1 MIEARSDM
9 LHSFRRA
16 LFAAAFCFAASV
28 ANAQDVVAV
37 QASRIDVEIAKRLH
51 EKKIPA
57 SPVADDAEFLRRVT
71 LDLTGQIPSYERT
84 TAFLG
89 DRDPKRRAKLIDE
102 LLESPEFG
110 KHFALLWSQL
120 LLGTE
125 LAAPQREIFRTWL
138 AAEINKGQSWDKL
151 VQAMIAAEGE
161 AKTNPA
167 AVFVLAQTDDNK
179 LMPNLMAA
187 STTRY
192 FLGVQLQCA
201 ECHNH
206 PFTNWKQTEFW
217 GMAAFFAK
225 VKTATPKK
233 GQDNGPVGLTESF
246 AAIEPKKKGS
256 SAVKSASITIPAT
269 AGKGAG
275 KAVKAKFL
283 EADEPV
289 LDVESPF
296 RPALAHWVTSRENK
310 YFARATVNRLWFVLF
325 GRGIVNPVD
334 DMHADNA
341 PTHPDLLNALADDF
355 KTSGFDLKHFVRCV
369 CNSAAY
375 QRTSRPVKGN
385 EDDREGFSRMAVK
398 VMGPEVLYDSL
409 TRALGVKE
417 LNVTTGRIA
426 TTGKG
431 GVAKTGAGNNRDRF
445 VKFFKTQDAD
455 SLPTDFTHGIPQVL
469 NLMNDPQ
476 FNKGGPVVERMLA
489 APLPRDEA
497 VDRLFLTVLS
507 RHPNSDER
515 KRLSRYLEG
524 EADPARGFASV
535 LWALINS
542 PEFILN
548 H

>member
-1 MIEARSDM
+1 M
-9 LHSFRRA
+9 LRSFRCS
-16 LFAAAFCFAASV
+16 LLTLAFCVVAGAAY
-28 ANAQDVVAV
+28 AQDVVAV
-37 QASRIDVEIAKRLH
+37 RAKRIDGEIAKRLQ

-57 SPVADDAEFLRRVT
+57 SPLADDAEFLRRVT

-84 TAFLG
+84 TTFLA

-110 KHFALLWSQL
+110 KHFAVILSQL

-125 LAAPQREIFRTWL
+125 IAAPQREIFKGWL
-138 AAEINKGQSWDKL
+138 AAEINKGQTWDKL
-151 VQAMIAAEGE
+151 VHAMITAEGE

-225 VKTATPKK
+225 VKVATPKK
-233 GQDNGPVGLTESF
+233 GQSDGPVGLTESF
-246 AAIEPKKKGS
+246 AATDPKKKGPA
-256 SAVKSASITIPAT
+256 AVKSASITIPAT
-269 AGKGAG
+269 AGKSVG
-275 KAVKAKFL
+275 KVVKAKFL
-283 EADEPV
+283 EAGEPV
-289 LDVESPF
+289 LDVERPF
-296 RPALAHWVTSRENK
+296 RPALANWVTSPENK
-310 YFARATVNRLWFVLF
+310 YFARAAVNRLWFVLF

-334 DMHADNA
+334 DMHADNE
-341 PTHPDLLNALADDF
+341 PTHPELLQALADDF
-355 KTSGFDLKHFVRCV
+355 KASSFNLKHFVRCV
-369 CNSAAY
+369 CNSEAY

-385 EDDREGFSRMAVK
+385 EDDRDGFSHMAVK
-398 VMGPEVLYDSL
+398 VMGPEVLYDAL

-417 LNVTTGRIA
+417 LNVTTGKIA

-431 GVAKTGAGNNRDRF
+431 GAAKTSAGNNRDKF
-445 VKFFKTQDAD
+445 IKFFKTQDAD

-476 FNKGGPVVERMLA
+476 FNKGGPVVDRIIA
-489 APLPRDEA
+489 AKLPRDEA
-497 VDRLFLTVLS
+497 VERLYLTVLS
-507 RHPNSDER
+507 RRPNSDES
-515 KRLSRYLEG
+515 KRLSRYLDG
-524 EADPARGFASV
+524 EPDPARGYASV